1 MDIIE
6 KQRQRYDEKFKPDES
21 FTDLNEAYEA
31 TRAKR
36 DPSLIK
42 DFSEK
47 TVEES
52 VANKNINPDAI
63 PDKFSPSE
71 EGANEYGI
79 MGDSAFFGYNTIK
92 SAIDYGLQTVP
103 MAETI
108 LNPIERD
115 GSLEGYSGL
124 YDYANT
130 LFTTDVKGEEFR
142 KIAKNQIEHPDVV
155 RYLENYKKDNVL
167 TEENLI
173 NHLNQTLGLDV
184 VSLDDLEKKY
194 KGNKEVADAATDELK
209 SLEKDLLGINDWY
222 EDEDFYYVKNLR
234 PIEGV
239 NVAWTKYGDL
249 QMPHYGIFKFD
260 DKGQGTM
267 MRHSATNLKE
277 SWNPVTSWIGD
288 QGFGTQPSHEYDIE
302 LYGDPGAQTA
312 GAIAGGVATM
322 FTPAGARQAG
332 ITALKAPGIWKKAR
346 GLAAAPFKGAVPTS
360 TKGKAIAGGIA
371 SVPVAGAFDIKSRLL
386 GE

>member
-1 MDIIE
+1 MA
-6 KQRQRYDEKFKPDES
+6 S
-21 FTDLNEAYEA
+21 A
-31 TRAKR
+31 
-36 DPSLIK
+36 
-42 DFSEK
+42 SEK
-47 TVEES
+47 ALKMRGYDFGKDELQHTVEES
-52 VANKNINPDAI
+52 VDNKNINPEAI

-71 EGANEYGI
+71 EGSNEYGI
-79 MGDSAFFGYNTIK
+79 MGDMAFTGYNALK
-92 SAIDYGLQTVP
+92 SMADFTLQTVP
-103 MAETI
+103 IAETI
-108 LNPIERD
+108 LNPVERD
-115 GSLEGYSGL
+115 GSLEGYSGG
-124 YDYANT
+124 YDYFNT

-167 TEENLI
+167 TEDILV
-173 NHLNQTLGLDV
+173 NHLNKTLGLDV

-194 KGNKEVADAATDELK
+194 KGNKEVADAGDAEIK
-209 SLEKDLLGINDWY
+209 SLLNEGWLGLDDWN

-277 SWNPVTSWIGD
+277 SWNPITSWIGE

-302 LYGDPGAQTA
+302 LYGDPGAQQV
-312 GAIAGGVATM
+312 GMGIGMVGSL

-332 ITALKAPGIWKKAR
+332 ITALRTPGWWNKAK
-346 GLAAAPFKGAVPTS
+346 GLATAPFKGFKGMGKKVVPTS
-360 TKGKAIAGGIA
+360 PKGVAMASGIA
-371 SVPVAGAFDIKSRLL
+371 TMPVAGAFDIKSRLL

>member
-1 MDIIE
+1 MAY
-6 KQRQRYDEKFKPDES
+6 QDEKMKAMDAENLNYQAMLRGFKDKRNPD
-21 FTDLNEAYEA
+21 
-31 TRAKR
+31 
-36 DPSLIK
+36 LIK
-42 DFSEK
+42 DFSDGE
-47 TVEES
+47 THTTEES

-63 PDKFSPSE
+63 PDRFYPSE

-79 MGDSAFFGYNTIK
+79 MGDAAFFGYNTIK

-108 LNPIERD
+108 LNPV
-115 GSLEGYSGL
+115 GKYSGM

-142 KIAKNQIEHPDVV
+142 KISKNQIEHPDVV

-167 TEENLI
+167 TEETLVK
-173 NHLNQTLGLDV
+173 HLNDKLGLDIV
-184 VSLDDLEKKY
+184 NLDDLEKKY
-194 KGNKEVADAATDELK
+194 KGNKEVAAAGDDVVK
-209 SLEKDLLGINDWY
+209 SLLSEGWLGLDDWY

-239 NVAWTKYGDL
+239 NVAWTKHGDL

-260 DKGQGTM
+260 NKGQGVM
-267 MRHSATNLKE
+267 MRHSATNLKD
-277 SWNPVTSWIGD
+277 SWNPVTSWIGE

-312 GAIAGGVATM
+312 GAIAGGVLAM
-322 FTPAGARQAG
+322 FTPGGAKNA
-332 ITALKAPGIWKKAR
+332 
-346 GLAAAPFKGAVPTS
+346 GLAALKVPGMWNKAKGLFKAPFTGMSKAIPTSPKGA
-360 TKGKAIAGGIA
+360 AIAGGIA
-371 SVPVAGAFDIKSRLL
+371 STPVAGAFDIQSRLL

>member
-6 KQRQRYDEKFKPDES
+6 KQRERYDEKFKPDES

-52 VANKNINPDAI
+52 VGDQNINPDAI
-63 PDKFSPSE
+63 PDRFSPSE
-71 EGANEYGI
+71 EGSNEYGI
-79 MGDSAFFGYNTIK
+79 MGDAAFTGYNAVK
-92 SAIDYGLQTVP
+92 SLADFTLQTVP
-103 MAETI
+103 MVETI
-108 LNPIERD
+108 LNPV
-115 GSLEGYSGL
+115 GKYSGM

-130 LFTTDVKGEEFR
+130 LFNTDVKGEEFR
-142 KIAKNQIEHPDVV
+142 KISKNQIEHPDVV

-194 KGNKEVADAATDELK
+194 KGNKEVADAATAELK
-209 SLEKDLLGINDWY
+209 SLENDLLGINDWY

-260 DKGQGTM
+260 DKGQGVM
-267 MRHSATNLKE
+267 MRHSATNLKD

-302 LYGDPGAQTA
+302 LYGDPGAQQA
-312 GAIAGGVATM
+312 GFGLGMLGGF

-332 ITALKAPGIWKKAR
+332 ITALKTPGTWGKMKETVKLPWKGIKSVT
-346 GLAAAPFKGAVPTS
+346 PTSPKGA
-360 TKGKAIAGGIA
+360 AIAGGIA
-371 SVPVAGAFDIKSRLL
+371 STPVAGAFDIKSRLL

>member
-1 MDIIE
+1 MAYQEEKMKVMDAE
-6 KQRQRYDEKFKPDES
+6 NLNYQAMLRGFKDKRNPD
-21 FTDLNEAYEA
+21 
-31 TRAKR
+31 
-36 DPSLIK
+36 LIK
-42 DFSEK
+42 DFSDGE
-47 TVEES
+47 THNVEES
-52 VANKNINPDAI
+52 VESKNINPEAI
-63 PDKFSPSE
+63 PDRFYPSE

-79 MGDSAFFGYNTIK
+79 MGDTIATGYNAIK
-92 SAIDYGLQTVP
+92 SGIDFGLQTIP
-103 MAETI
+103 AIETVV
-108 LNPIERD
+108 NPI
-115 GSLEGYSGL
+115 GKYSGL

-142 KIAKNQIEHPDVV
+142 KISKNQIEHPDVV

-260 DKGQGTM
+260 NKGQGVM
-267 MRHSATNLKE
+267 MRHSATNLKD
-277 SWNPVTSWIGD
+277 SWNPVTSLIGK
-288 QGFGTQPSHEYDIE
+288 QGFGTLPSHEYDIE
-302 LYGDPGAQTA
+302 LYGDPGAQQL
-312 GAIAGGVATM
+312 GMGIGMVGGF

-332 ITALKAPGIWKKAR
+332 ITALKTPGTWGKMKETVKLPWKGIKSVA
-346 GLAAAPFKGAVPTS
+346 PTS
-360 TKGKAIAGGIA
+360 TKGAAMASGIA
-371 SVPVAGAFDIKSRLL
+371 ATPVAGAFDIQSRLL

>member
-1 MDIIE
+1 MAY
-6 KQRQRYDEKFKPDES
+6 QDEKMKAMDAENLNYQAMLRGFKDKRNPD
-21 FTDLNEAYEA
+21 
-31 TRAKR
+31 
-36 DPSLIK
+36 LIK
-42 DFSEK
+42 DFSDGE
-47 TVEES
+47 THTTEES
-52 VANKNINPDAI
+52 VANKNINPDAV
-63 PDKFSPSE
+63 PDRFYPSE
-71 EGANEYGI
+71 EGANNYGI
-79 MGDSAFFGYNTIK
+79 MGDTIATGYNTIK
-92 SAIDYGLQTVP
+92 SAVDYGLQIVP

-142 KIAKNQIEHPDVV
+142 KISKNQIEHPDVV

-173 NHLNQTLGLDV
+173 KHLNQTLGLDV
-184 VSLDDLEKKY
+184 VSLDDLERKY
-194 KGNKEVADAATDELK
+194 KGNKEVADAATAELK
-209 SLEKDLLGINDWY
+209 SLENDLLGINDWY

-239 NVAWTKYGDL
+239 NVAWTKHGDL

-260 DKGQGTM
+260 NKG
-267 MRHSATNLKE
+267 
-277 SWNPVTSWIGD
+277 

-312 GAIAGGVATM
+312 GAIAGGVAAM

-332 ITALKAPGIWKKAR
+332 LAALKVPGMWNKAK
-346 GLAAAPFKGAVPTS
+346 GLFKAPFTGMSKAIPTSPKGA
-360 TKGKAIAGGIA
+360 AIAGGIA
-371 SVPVAGAFDIKSRLL
+371 STPVAGAFDIQSRLL

>member
-6 KQRQRYDEKFKPDES
+6 KQRERYDEKFKPDES
-21 FTDLNEAYEA
+21 FTDLNESYEA
-31 TRAKR
+31 TRSKR

-42 DFSEK
+42 DFSDK

-52 VANKNINPDAI
+52 VGDQNINPDAI
-63 PDKFSPSE
+63 PDRFYPSE
-71 EGANEYGI
+71 EGSNEYGL
-79 MGDSAFFGYNTIK
+79 MGDAAFTGYNALK
-92 SAIDYGLQTVP
+92 SIADFTLQTVP
-103 MAETI
+103 MAETV
-108 LNPIERD
+108 LNPV
-115 GSLEGYSGL
+115 GKYSGL
-124 YDYANT
+124 YDYTNT
-130 LFTTDVKGEEFR
+130 LFNTDVKGEEFR

-260 DKGQGTM
+260 NKGQGVM
-267 MRHSATNLKE
+267 MRHSATNLKD
-277 SWNPVTSWIGD
+277 SWNPVTSLIGK
-288 QGFGTQPSHEYDIE
+288 QGFGTLPSHEYDIE

-312 GAIAGGVATM
+312 GAIAGGVAAA

-332 ITALKAPGIWKKAR
+332 ITALKAPGMWKKAR
-346 GLAAAPFKGAVPTS
+346 GLAAAPFTGMGKAVTSSKGA
-360 TKGKAIAGGIA
+360 AITGGIV
-371 SVPVAGAFDIKSRLL
+371 STPVAGAFDIQSRLL

>member
-6 KQRQRYDEKFKPDES
+6 KQRERYDEKFKPDES
-21 FTDLNEAYEA
+21 FTDLNESYEA
-31 TRAKR
+31 TRSKR

-42 DFSEK
+42 DFSDK

-52 VANKNINPDAI
+52 VGDQNINPDAI
-63 PDKFSPSE
+63 PDRFYPSE
-71 EGANEYGI
+71 EGSNEYGL
-79 MGDSAFFGYNTIK
+79 MGDAAFTGYNALK
-92 SAIDYGLQTVP
+92 SIADFTLQTVP
-103 MAETI
+103 MAETV
-108 LNPIERD
+108 LNPV
-115 GSLEGYSGL
+115 GKYSGL
-124 YDYANT
+124 YDYTNT
-130 LFTTDVKGEEFR
+130 LFNTDVKGEEFR

-260 DKGQGTM
+260 NKGQGVM
-267 MRHSATNLKE
+267 MRHSATNLKD
-277 SWNPVTSWIGD
+277 SWNPVTSLIGK
-288 QGFGTQPSHEYDIE
+288 QGFGTLPSHEYDIE
-302 LYGDPGAQTA
+302 LYGDPGAQQL
-312 GAIAGGVATM
+312 GM
-322 FTPAGARQAG
+322 G
-332 ITALKAPGIWKKAR
+332 I
-346 GLAAAPFKGAVPTS
+346 
-360 TKGKAIAGGIA
+360 
-371 SVPVAGAFDIKSRLL
+371 
-386 GE
+386 

>member
-6 KQRQRYDEKFKPDES
+6 KQRERYDEKFKPDES
-21 FTDLNEAYEA
+21 FTDLNESYEA
-31 TRAKR
+31 TRSKR

-42 DFSEK
+42 DFSDK

-52 VANKNINPDAI
+52 VGDQNINPDAI
-63 PDKFSPSE
+63 PDRFYPSE
-71 EGANEYGI
+71 EGSNEYGL
-79 MGDSAFFGYNTIK
+79 MGDAAFTGYNALK
-92 SAIDYGLQTVP
+92 SIADFTLQTVP
-103 MAETI
+103 MAETV
-108 LNPIERD
+108 LNPV
-115 GSLEGYSGL
+115 GKYSGL
-124 YDYANT
+124 YDYTNT
-130 LFTTDVKGEEFR
+130 LFNTDVKGEEFR

-260 DKGQGTM
+260 NKGQGVM
-267 MRHSATNLKE
+267 MRHSATNLKD
-277 SWNPVTSWIGD
+277 SWNPVTSLIGK
-288 QGFGTQPSHEYDIE
+288 QGFGTLPSHEYDIE
-302 LYGDPGAQTA
+302 LYGDPGAQQL
-312 GAIAGGVATM
+312 GMGIGMVGGF

-332 ITALKAPGIWKKAR
+332 ITALKTPGTWGKMKETVKLPWKGIKSVA
-346 GLAAAPFKGAVPTS
+346 PTS
-360 TKGKAIAGGIA
+360 TKGAAMASGIA
-371 SVPVAGAFDIKSRLL
+371 ATPVAGAFDIQSRLL

>member
-1 MDIIE
+1 MAY
-6 KQRQRYDEKFKPDES
+6 QDEKMKAMDAENLNYQAMLRGFKDKRNPD
-21 FTDLNEAYEA
+21 
-31 TRAKR
+31 
-36 DPSLIK
+36 LIK
-42 DFSEK
+42 DFSDGE
-47 TVEES
+47 THTTEES

-63 PDKFSPSE
+63 PDRFYPSE

-79 MGDSAFFGYNTIK
+79 MGDAAFFGYNTIK

-108 LNPIERD
+108 LNPV
-115 GSLEGYSGL
+115 GKYSGM

-130 LFTTDVKGEEFR
+130 LFNTDVKGEEFR
-142 KIAKNQIEHPDVV
+142 KISKNQIEHPDVV

-167 TEENLI
+167 TEETLVK
-173 NHLNQTLGLDV
+173 HLNDKLGLDIV
-184 VSLDDLEKKY
+184 NLDDLEKKY
-194 KGNKEVADAATDELK
+194 KGNKEVAAAGDDVVK
-209 SLEKDLLGINDWY
+209 SLLSEGWLGLDDWY

-239 NVAWTKYGDL
+239 NVAWTKHGDL

-260 DKGQGTM
+260 NKGQGVM
-267 MRHSATNLKE
+267 MRHSATNLKD
-277 SWNPVTSWIGD
+277 SWNPVTSWIGE

-312 GAIAGGVATM
+312 GAIAGGVLAM
-322 FTPAGARQAG
+322 FTPGGAKNA
-332 ITALKAPGIWKKAR
+332 
-346 GLAAAPFKGAVPTS
+346 GLAALKVPGMWNKAKGLAKAPFTGM
-360 TKGKAIAGGIA
+360 GKAIPTSPKGVAMASGIA
-371 SVPVAGAFDIKSRLL
+371 SMPVAGAFDIKSRLL